1 MTVLTRAERRRRKR
15 ALSGTPSCGPRSY
28 IGELPDG
35 SRHVYC
41 RDCNGLR
48 TNTVGEPLD
57 AAFALRLADEQ
68 GRTIPVRQLAGDP
81 SLTAGDAN
89 GHS

>member
-1 MTVLTRAERRRRKR
+1 MSVLTRAERRRRKR
-15 ALSGTPSCGPRSY
+15 TLSGTPSCGPRSY

-35 SRHVYC
+35 SRRVYC

-57 AAFALRLADEQ
+57 AAIALRLAAEQ
-68 GRTIPVRQLAGDP
+68 GRTLPIRRLSGDP
-81 SLTAGDAN
+81 SLAADAEP
-89 GHS
+89 